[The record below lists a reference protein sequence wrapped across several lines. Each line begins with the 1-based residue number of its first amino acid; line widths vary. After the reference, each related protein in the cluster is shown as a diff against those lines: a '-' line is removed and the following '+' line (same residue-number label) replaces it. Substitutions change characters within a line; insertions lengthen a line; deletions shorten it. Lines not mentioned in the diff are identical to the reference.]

1 MVCDSGDA
9 EGDTQLGQPVLGGA
23 KHCFCWFPVAVGS
36 EVASSL
42 SLRQEQESGKPQ
54 VITESLPPSC
64 LNLGHLRELLSFP
77 VYLSCI
83 FSSVQFSCSVV
94 SPTLCDPMN
103 HSNRPPCPSPTP
115 KFTQTHV
122 HQVSDAIQPSHPLSS
137 PSPPAPNP
145 SQHQSLFQ

>member
-54 VITESLPPSC
+54 VITESQPGVQMYGLSKEEDIGGLFLKTLRNPGERGWLVEPAPP
-64 LNLGHLRELLSFP
+64 GR
-77 VYLSCI
+77 
-83 FSSVQFSCSVV
+83 
-94 SPTLCDPMN
+94 
-103 HSNRPPCPSPTP
+103 RG
-115 KFTQTHV
+115 
-122 HQVSDAIQPSHPLSS
+122 LSS
-137 PSPPAPNP
+137 RPSPPPP
-145 SQHQSLFQ
+145 SGTASFRLSLGRTPRPLPVLAALVLNGQE